1 MNSKPI
7 TSKKVTSKNVTP
19 KKVISK
25 ISAVEEKEHQQQVL
39 FSENELSSNQF
50 TQTLEV
56 SADGKQVIF
65 DNDDYLSIEDQTEL
79 PAELNDQAQTDSVL
93 EVKKSRPRWLWR
105 IALALFTVVISI
117 ETFDFFVNGFAQSP
131 IITSI
136 YAAIL
141 SCLVV
146 LAGSSILSEWST
158 LRQFKR
164 REKLKQQANELLF
177 NSDSVTVQNQDLL
190 DVESFCQKIT
200 DNLPCDLCFEKEGEQ
215 AQAWQDALNSPHSNQ
230 ELLQLYSRL
239 VLSKVDEKA
248 MAEIAKFST
257 EAVVLVSLSPVA
269 IIDMLIILW
278 RNLRMVN
285 KVAGLYGLKLGYWSR
300 IKLIRQVFVNMVYA
314 GASELIADFG
324 AEMIGADLLGKLSG
338 RLAQGLG
345 AGMLTARLGV
355 KTMQL
360 CRPIPFEDKPKLAH
374 VRKEM
379 LTTIKNLISR
389 KV

>member
-1 MNSKPI
+1 MTQI
-7 TSKKVTSKNVTP
+7 TDKTD
-19 KKVISK
+19 
-25 ISAVEEKEHQQQVL
+25 EKGHQQQIL
-39 FSENELSSNQF
+39 FTDSELSDQRDRNDLKESQ
-50 TQTLEV
+50 
-56 SADGKQVIF
+56 DGKQVIF
-65 DNDDYLSIEDQTEL
+65 DNGDYLAIDETLDL
-79 PAELNDQAQTDSVL
+79 PAEAFQQELNKHATPQTA
-93 EVKKSRPRWLWR
+93 KARPRWLWR
-105 IALALFTVVISI
+105 IVFALFAIVMGV
-117 ETFDFFVNGFAQSP
+117 EAYDFFINGFVQSP

-136 YAAIL
+136 YAIIL
-141 SCLVV
+141 TCLVV
-146 LAGSSILSEWST
+146 LASSSLFSEWST

-164 REKLKQQANELLF
+164 REKLKQQASELLDV
-177 NSDSVTVQNQDLL
+177 SDAVNVKQTELL

-200 DNLPCDLCFEKEGEQ
+200 ENLPCDLVLETEREQEK
-215 AQAWQDALNSPHSNQ
+215 AWQDALNGPHSQ
-230 ELLQLYSRL
+230 SELLQLYSRL
-239 VLSKVDEKA
+239 VLTKVDEKA
-248 MAEIAKFST
+248 MAEIARFST
-257 EAVVLVSLSPVA
+257 EAVVLVALSPVA

-278 RNLRMVN
+278 RNLRMIN

-324 AEMIGADLLGKLSG
+324 TDMIGADLLGKLSG

-360 CRPIPFEDKPKLAH
+360 CRPIPFDDKPKLSH

-389 KV
+389 KA

>member
-1 MNSKPI
+1 MTQLND
-7 TSKKVTSKNVTP
+7 
-19 KKVISK
+19 K
-25 ISAVEEKEHQQQVL
+25 IDEKSHQQQIL
-39 FSENELSSNQF
+39 FSETELSEGQF
-50 TQTLEV
+50 TQNLKE
-56 SADGKQVIF
+56 SEDGKQVIF
-65 DNDDYLSIEDQTEL
+65 DNQDYLAIDEATEL
-79 PAELNDQAQTDSVL
+79 PSMLNEQAL
-93 EVKKSRPRWLWR
+93 NEGIPEKKKSRPRWLWR
-105 IALALFTVVISI
+105 IALSLLAIVIGVETV
-117 ETFDFFVNGFAQSP
+117 DFFLNGFVESP

-146 LAGSSILSEWST
+146 LASSSLFSEWST

-164 REKLKQQANELLF
+164 REKLKQQANELLV
-177 NSDSVTVQNQDLL
+177 NSNSSKTQNHQLL

-200 DNLPCDLCFEKEGEQ
+200 DSLPCDLLFDKESEQEKS
-215 AQAWQDALNSPHSNQ
+215 WQDALNNQ
-230 ELLQLYSRL
+230 LSDDELLQLYSRL

-257 EAVVLVSLSPVA
+257 EAVVLVALSPVA

-278 RNLRMVN
+278 RNLRMIN

-300 IKLIRQVFVNMVYA
+300 IKLIRQVFVNMIYA

-324 AEMIGADLLGKLSG
+324 TEMIGADLLGKLSG

-360 CRPIPFEDKPKLAH
+360 CRPIPFDDKPKLGH
-374 VRKEM
+374 VRREM

-389 KV
+389 KG

>member
-1 MNSKPI
+1 MTQTNNR
-7 TSKKVTSKNVTP
+7 TD
-19 KKVISK
+19 
-25 ISAVEEKEHQQQVL
+25 EKAHQQQIL
-39 FSENELSSNQF
+39 FSDNELSEKQF
-50 TQTLEV
+50 TQELHE
-56 SADGKQVIF
+56 SEDGKQVIF
-65 DNDDYLSIEDQTEL
+65 NNQDYLPIDEATEL
-79 PAELNDQAQTDSVL
+79 PIASNEQALVDSL
-93 EVKKSRPRWLWR
+93 SETTKSRPRWLWR
-105 IALALFTVVISI
+105 IVLSLLAVVIGV
-117 ETFDFFVNGFAQSP
+117 EAFDFFINGFVQSP

-136 YAAIL
+136 YAVIL

-146 LAGSSILSEWST
+146 LASSSVFSEWST

-164 REKLKQQANELLF
+164 REKLKQQANELLL
-177 NSDSVTVQNQDLL
+177 NRDTTTKQNAELL

-200 DNLPCDLCFEKEGEQ
+200 ESLPCDLLFDKEREQ
-215 AQAWQDALNSPHSNQ
+215 EESWQDALKNQHSDN

-248 MAEIAKFST
+248 MAEIARFST
-257 EAVVLVSLSPVA
+257 EAVVLVALSPVA

-278 RNLRMVN
+278 RNLRMIN

-300 IKLIRQVFVNMVYA
+300 IKLIKQVFVNMVYA

-324 AEMIGADLLGKLSG
+324 TEMIGADLLGKLSG

-360 CRPIPFEDKPKLAH
+360 CRPIPFEDKPKLTH

-379 LTTIKNLISR
+379 LTTIKNLMSR
-389 KV
+389 KT

>member
-1 MNSKPI
+1 MS
-7 TSKKVTSKNVTP
+7 TKNMTP
-19 KKVISK
+19 ENNKTDDK
-25 ISAVEEKEHQQQVL
+25 AHQQQVL
-39 FSENELSSNQF
+39 FSESELSIEQF
-50 TQTLEV
+50 AKPLNV
-56 SADGKQVIF
+56 SDDGKQVVF
-65 DNDDYLSIEDQTEL
+65 NNNDYLPIEEQTEL
-79 PAELNDQAQTDSVL
+79 PAVLAEQEQAETLSTR
-93 EVKKSRPRWLWR
+93 KKNRPSWLWR
-105 IALALFTVVISI
+105 IALVLFAVVIGI
-117 ETFDFFVNGFAQSP
+117 ETFDFFANGFIQSP

-136 YAAIL
+136 YAVIL
-141 SCLVV
+141 MTLTL
-146 LAGSSILSEWST
+146 LASSSLFSEWST

-164 REKLKQQANELLF
+164 REKLKQQATALLLDSDEL
-177 NSDSVTVQNQDLL
+177 TTQNKEHL
-190 DVESFCQKIT
+190 DVENFCQKLT
-200 DNLPCDLCFEKEGEQ
+200 DNLPSDLSFSKDDEQ
-215 AQAWQDALNSPHSNQ
+215 AKVWQDALNGSHSNQ

-257 EAVVLVSLSPVA
+257 EAVVLVALSPVA
-269 IIDMLIILW
+269 LIDMLLILW
-278 RNLRMVN
+278 RNLRMIN

-324 AEMIGADLLGKLSG
+324 ADMIGADLLGKLSG

-360 CRPIPFEDKPKLAH
+360 CRPIPFENKPKLSH

-379 LTTIKNLISR
+379 LTTIKKLISR
-389 KV
+389 KN

>member
-1 MNSKPI
+1 MTQTNNN
-7 TSKKVTSKNVTP
+7 TD
-19 KKVISK
+19 
-25 ISAVEEKEHQQQVL
+25 KEVHQQQIL
-39 FSENELSSNQF
+39 FSESELSSSEF
-50 TQTLEV
+50 TPELKE

-65 DNDDYLSIEDQTEL
+65 DNQDYLPIDEATDL
-79 PAELNDQAQTDSVL
+79 PAVLNEQALAESVS
-93 EVKKSRPRWLWR
+93 ETKKSRPRWLWR
-105 IALALFTVVISI
+105 LVLSLLAVVIGV
-117 ETFDFFVNGFAQSP
+117 ETVDFFLNGFVQSP

-136 YAAIL
+136 YAVIL

-146 LAGSSILSEWST
+146 LASSSVFSEWST

-164 REKLKQQANELLF
+164 REKLKQQANELLL
-177 NSDSVTVQNQDLL
+177 NSDTSTTQKSELL

-200 DNLPCDLCFEKEGEQ
+200 ENLPCDLSFEKEGEKENE
-215 AQAWQDALNSPHSNQ
+215 QAWQDALNSPHSNH
-230 ELLQLYSRL
+230 ELLQLYSRV

-248 MAEIAKFST
+248 LAEIARFST
-257 EAVVLVSLSPVA
+257 EAVVLVALSPVA
-269 IIDMLIILW
+269 VIDMLIILW
-278 RNLRMVN
+278 RNLRMIN

-324 AEMIGADLLGKLSG
+324 SEMIGADLLGKLSG

-360 CRPIPFEDKPKLAH
+360 CRPIPFENKPKLAH

-389 KV
+389 KA

>member
-1 MNSKPI
+1 MTQ
-7 TSKKVTSKNVTP
+7 TSNQ
-19 KKVISK
+19 
-25 ISAVEEKEHQQQVL
+25 ADEKTHQQQIL
-39 FSENELSSNQF
+39 FAENELSNQDF
-50 TQTLEV
+50 PNDVKESQ
-56 SADGKQVIF
+56 DGKQVIF
-65 DNDDYLSIEDQTEL
+65 DNQDYLPVED
-79 PAELNDQAQTDSVL
+79 ATDSPNL
-93 EVKKSRPRWLWR
+93 LSEQSSEENLKAANKSRPRWLWR
-105 IALALFTVVISI
+105 LALSLFAVVIGV
-117 ETFDFFVNGFAQSP
+117 ETIDFFINGFVQSP
-131 IITSI
+131 ILTSI
-136 YAAIL
+136 YAVIL

-146 LAGSSILSEWST
+146 LASSSVLSEWST

-164 REKLKQQANELLF
+164 REKLKQQACDLL
-177 NSDSVTVQNQDLL
+177 SRHDTSKAQNVKQL
-190 DVESFCQKIT
+190 DVEDFCQKIT
-200 DNLPCDLCFEKEGEQ
+200 ESLPCDLLFDKEREQ
-215 AQAWQDALNSPHSNQ
+215 EESWQEALKSQHSDN

-248 MAEIAKFST
+248 MAEIARFST
-257 EAVVLVSLSPVA
+257 EAVVLVALSPVA

-278 RNLRMVN
+278 RNLRMIN

-324 AEMIGADLLGKLSG
+324 TDMIGADLLGKLSG

-360 CRPIPFEDKPKLAH
+360 CRPIPFEDKPKLTH

-379 LTTIKNLISR
+379 LTTIKNLMSR
-389 KV
+389 KT

>member
-1 MNSKPI
+1 MTQTNNKSD
-7 TSKKVTSKNVTP
+7 
-19 KKVISK
+19 
-25 ISAVEEKEHQQQVL
+25 EKEHQQQIL
-39 FSENELSSNQF
+39 FSESELSDKQF
-50 TQTLEV
+50 APELKE
-56 SADGKQVIF
+56 SEDGKQVVF
-65 DNDDYLSIEDQTEL
+65 DNQDYLPIDDATEL
-79 PAELNDQAQTDSVL
+79 PTVLNEQTLVENLS
-93 EVKKSRPRWLWR
+93 EAKKSRPRWLWR
-105 IALALFTVVISI
+105 IIFSLLAIVIGV
-117 ETFDFFVNGFAQSP
+117 EAVDFFINGFVQSP

-136 YAAIL
+136 YAVIL

-146 LAGSSILSEWST
+146 LASSSVFSEWST

-164 REKLKQQANELLF
+164 REKLKQQANELLLK
-177 NSDSVTVQNQDLL
+177 SDASTNQNKESL

-200 DNLPCDLCFEKEGEQ
+200 KNLPCDLVFEQEKS
-215 AQAWQDALNSPHSNQ
+215 WQDALNSQHSDN

-248 MAEIAKFST
+248 MAEIARFST
-257 EAVVLVSLSPVA
+257 EAVVLVALSPVA

-278 RNLRMVN
+278 RNLRMIN

-324 AEMIGADLLGKLSG
+324 TDMIGADLLGKLSG

-379 LTTIKNLISR
+379 LATIKNLISR

>member
-65 DNDDYLSIEDQTEL
+65 DNKDYLPIEDQTEL

-146 LAGSSILSEWST
+146 LASSSLFSEWST

-164 REKLKQQANELLF
+164 REKLKQQANELLLD
-177 NSDSVTVQNQDLL
+177 SDEVAVQNDNLL
-190 DVESFCQKIT
+190 DVETFCQKLT
-200 DNLPCDLCFEKEGEQ
+200 DNLPSDLAFGKDDEK
-215 AQAWQDALNSPHSNQ
+215 AQIWQDALNSPHTNQ

-239 VLSKVDEKA
+239 ILSKVDEKA

-257 EAVVLVSLSPVA
+257 EAVVLVALSPVA
-269 IIDMLIILW
+269 LIDMLIILW
-278 RNLRMVN
+278 RNLRMIN

-324 AEMIGADLLGKLSG
+324 TDMVGADLLGKLSG

-360 CRPIPFEDKPKLAH
+360 CRPIPFEDKPKLSH

-379 LTTIKNLISR
+379 LTTIKKLISR
-389 KV
+389 KN

>member
-1 MNSKPI
+1 MTQTNNKNDE
-7 TSKKVTSKNVTP
+7 KV
-19 KKVISK
+19 
-25 ISAVEEKEHQQQVL
+25 HQQQIL
-39 FSENELSSNQF
+39 FSESELSNQHSMHDVKES
-50 TQTLEV
+50 Q
-56 SADGKQVIF
+56 DGKQVLF
-65 DNDDYLSIEDQTEL
+65 DNQDYLPLDETTDL
-79 PAELNDQAQTDSVL
+79 PAVTSRQQLNGQGSTQT
-93 EVKKSRPRWLWR
+93 KKTRPRWLWR
-105 IALALFTVVISI
+105 IVFSLLAIVIGV
-117 ETFDFFVNGFAQSP
+117 EAVDFFINGFVQSP

-136 YAAIL
+136 YAVIL

-146 LAGSSILSEWST
+146 LASSSVFSEWST

-164 REKLKQQANELLF
+164 REKLKHQASELLDA
-177 NSDSVTVQNQDLL
+177 SDVSKVQNAELL

-200 DNLPCDLCFEKEGEQ
+200 DNLPCDLLFDKEREQ
-215 AQAWQDALNSPHSNQ
+215 EIAWQDALNGQHTQS

-239 VLSKVDEKA
+239 VLTKVDEKA
-248 MAEIAKFST
+248 MTEIARFST
-257 EAVVLVSLSPVA
+257 EAVVLVALSPVA

-278 RNLRMVN
+278 RNLRMIN

-324 AEMIGADLLGKLSG
+324 TEMIGADLLGKLSG

-355 KTMQL
+355 RTMQL
-360 CRPIPFEDKPKLAH
+360 CRPIPFDDKPKLSH
-374 VRKEM
+374 VRREM

-389 KV
+389 KA

>member
-1 MNSKPI
+1 MTQTNNN
-7 TSKKVTSKNVTP
+7 TD
-19 KKVISK
+19 
-25 ISAVEEKEHQQQVL
+25 KEVHQQQIL
-39 FSENELSSNQF
+39 FSESELSSSEF
-50 TQTLEV
+50 TPELKE
-56 SADGKQVIF
+56 SADGKQVVF
-65 DNDDYLSIEDQTEL
+65 DNQDYLPIDEATDL
-79 PAELNDQAQTDSVL
+79 PAVLNEQALAESVS
-93 EVKKSRPRWLWR
+93 ETKKSRPRWLWR
-105 IALALFTVVISI
+105 LVLSLLAVVIGV
-117 ETFDFFVNGFAQSP
+117 EAVDFFLNGFVQSP

-136 YAAIL
+136 YAVIL

-146 LAGSSILSEWST
+146 LASSSVFSEWST

-164 REKLKQQANELLF
+164 REKLKQQAHELLL
-177 NSDSVTVQNQDLL
+177 NSDTSTTQKSELL

-200 DNLPCDLCFEKEGEQ
+200 ENLPCDLFFEKENEQ
-215 AQAWQDALNSPHSNQ
+215 TWQDALNSPHSNH

-248 MAEIAKFST
+248 MAEIARFST
-257 EAVVLVSLSPVA
+257 EAVVLVALSPVA
-269 IIDMLIILW
+269 VIDMLIILW
-278 RNLRMVN
+278 RNLRMIN

-324 AEMIGADLLGKLSG
+324 SEMIGADLLGKLSG

-360 CRPIPFEDKPKLAH
+360 CRPIPFENKPKLAH

-389 KV
+389 KA